1 MMKKRPKKKKLNEKR
16 KKKKNEQLVLVW
28 TDTVSNTLQKI
39 MITFNSF
46 MLSQK
51 IKRRRDMR
59 IYMPSKK
66 KEIVD
71 VILKML
77 LNC

>member
-1 MMKKRPKKKKLNEKR
+1 MKKKRKKKRLNEKR

-51 IKRRRDMR
+51 IKRKRDMR

>member
-1 MMKKRPKKKKLNEKR
+1 MTKKRPKKKKLNEKR

-39 MITFNSF
+39 MIIFNSC